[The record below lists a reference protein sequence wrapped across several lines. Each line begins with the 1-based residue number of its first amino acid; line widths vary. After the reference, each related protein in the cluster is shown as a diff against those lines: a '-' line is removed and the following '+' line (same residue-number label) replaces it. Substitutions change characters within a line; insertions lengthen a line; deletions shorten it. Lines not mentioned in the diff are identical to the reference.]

1 MKKEKKQITILGAGI
16 TGLVTAYY
24 FSQDKDFE
32 VTLIEKN
39 KYIGGTAMAFKHKD
53 FILDYGPHK
62 IYTILPGIIDEIK
75 KVTPLLKIK
84 KTNSIYLKNN
94 FFDFPLKISQIAQKM
109 PFIAMNSGMDIFT
122 KSLKKLPDDSYQ
134 NFLINRFGKTL
145 YELSFKDYATKVWST
160 LPTELDKVLAIKRV
174 SISNIFELIKGILLK
189 DTKKISAEY
198 FYYPPKG
205 IMQLLDNLAIKI
217 KDNGGKILLNQKISE
232 IKVKE
237 NKIEYIRLEK
247 KKIKSDYLISTIYLN
262 DLLILMDS
270 KEKLNNLHYQDL
282 NILYL
287 ILNKKRALKDCWIF
301 FPEKK
306 FLFHRLSEQKAFSLE
321 TSPEN
326 QTTLMVETTKE
337 LNKENINLIIKQLS
351 SIGILKPKEIQESFV
366 KSLAKVYPIYKKGF
380 LKDLIP
386 LIQQAESIGNL
397 YTIGRPGLFNY
408 NNMDQCWDM
417 AKRTFEHI
425 KQEKTKQ
432 DWQQTKK
439 YFDNYKIVD

>member
-24 FSQDKDFE
+24 FSQDPNFE

-53 FILDYGPHK
+53 FTLDYGPHK
-62 IYTILPGIIDEIK
+62 LYTVLPGIIDEIK

-109 PFIAMNSGMDIFT
+109 PFTAVNSGIDIFT
-122 KSLKKLPDDSYQ
+122 KSLKKLPDDSYE
-134 NFLINRFGKTL
+134 NFLLNRFGKTL
-145 YELSFKDYATKVWST
+145 YELSFKDYATKVWGT
-160 LPTELDKVLAIKRV
+160 PPQELDRVLAIKRV
-174 SISNIFELIKGILLK
+174 SISNIFELIKGILFK

-205 IMQLLDNLAIKI
+205 IMQLLDNLAEKI
-217 KDNGGKILLNQKISE
+217 KENGGKILLEKQVSE
-232 IKVKE
+232 VKTKD
-237 NKIEYIRLEK
+237 NKIEYIKVGK
-247 KKIKSDYLISTIYLN
+247 KKIKTDYLISTIYLN
-262 DLLILMDS
+262 DLLELIQS
-270 KEKLNNLHYQDL
+270 KEKLNDLNYQDL
-282 NILYL
+282 NVLYL

-306 FLFHRLSEQKAFSLE
+306 FLFHRLSEQKAFSPE
-321 TSPEN
+321 TSPEDK
-326 QTTLMVETTKE
+326 TALMVETTKE
-337 LNKENINLIIKQLS
+337 LNQENINIIIKQLI
-351 SIGILKPKEIQESFV
+351 SIGILKKDEIQESFV

-380 LKDLIP
+380 LRNLIP
-386 LIQQAESIGNL
+386 LIKKAEAIENI

-417 AKRTFEHI
+417 AKKTFEHI

-432 DWQQTKK
+432 DWQKTKK